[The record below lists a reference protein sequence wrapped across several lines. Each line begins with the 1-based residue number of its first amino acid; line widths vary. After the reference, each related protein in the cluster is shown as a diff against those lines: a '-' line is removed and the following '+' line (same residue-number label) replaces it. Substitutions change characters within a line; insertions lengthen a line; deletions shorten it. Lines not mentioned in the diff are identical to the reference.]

1 MAVLQ
6 EDHLIIAEGSSNCI
20 SILNTTS
27 GEKTEIDD
35 YELEFDHPEGV
46 ALTQDG
52 DIVVVDSY
60 NHRLQVLTVEGAFVA
75 AVGSQGSQPLNFGV
89 PYGVAIDHNGKIFVT
104 ELYNNRVQVL
114 NPDLSYSHS
123 FGSKGDKLGELNY
136 PLGIAIDQDGM
147 VYVSDCCN
155 NRIQKF
161 TTEGNVSAV
170 FYSKEN
176 FYPSGLCIIGNNI
189 YVTDCFNNTV
199 SVFNSSGRF
208 LGFIGDSDGSSFD
221 RPCFIV
227 SDKGRLYIS
236 DDNGVLTCK
245 SNNLFL

>member
-1 MAVLQ
+1 M
-6 EDHLIIAEGSSNCI
+6 
-20 SILNTTS
+20 
-27 GEKTEIDD
+27 
-35 YELEFDHPEGV
+35 
-46 ALTQDG
+46 
-52 DIVVVDSY
+52 VDSY

-114 NPDLSYSHS
+114 NPDLSYSHC
-123 FGSKGDKLGELNY
+123 KGDKLGELNY

-155 NRIQKF
+155 NLIQKF
-161 TTEGNVSAV
+161 TTEGNISAV

-176 FYPSGLCIIGNNI
+176 FYPSGLCIIGNNV

-199 SVFNSSGRF
+199 SVINSSGRF

-221 RPCFIV
+221 RPC
-227 SDKGRLYIS
+227 
-236 DDNGVLTCK
+236 
-245 SNNLFL
+245 